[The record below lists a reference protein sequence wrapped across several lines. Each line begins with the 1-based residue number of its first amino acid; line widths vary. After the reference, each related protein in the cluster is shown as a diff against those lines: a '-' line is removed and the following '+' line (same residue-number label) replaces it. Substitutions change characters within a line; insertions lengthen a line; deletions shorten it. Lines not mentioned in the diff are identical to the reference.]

1 MIQPPLI
8 YPPACTARRG
18 WEEAFAEMA
27 SQQDDTLLDD
37 VNTTTWDQI
46 EWEW

>member
-8 YPPACTARRG
+8 HPPVCPARKG